1 MSFSWFLSSKEKLIF
16 MERNRVFIKLIFGK
30 VKYNKL
36 GSGIV
41 PYFGWFCFSWNFMRW
56 MNFWCSE
63 IEKPQCHKETWL
75 SIWTSS
81 DWTYF
86 SWLWDDGMSDDKGNW
101 HQRGVKI
108 LGSFLATKL
117 KQRSGRLKPRSWTL
131 LFSTTFCQFYSQ
143 FLSFYI
149 PF

>member
-1 MSFSWFLSSKEKLIF
+1 
-16 MERNRVFIKLIFGK
+16 MERNRVLLKLIFGK

-108 LGSFLATKL
+108 LGSFLATML
-117 KQRSGRLKPRSWTL
+117 KRSGWLKPSSTL
-131 LFSTTFCQFYSQ
+131 LFSAFNILSILLPI
-143 FLSFYI
+143 FLLFYI